1 MKTVHTV
8 NELRQ
13 IVGEQRRNGKRIGFV
28 PTMGN
33 LHKGHLSLVEQ
44 AKQKADFV
52 VCSIFVNP
60 TQFGAGEDFH
70 RYPRTL
76 ENDCE
81 KLETVACDLVF
92 APDVDEVYPG
102 QSQDWVKVSVTEV
115 SENHCGQTREGH
127 FDGVALVVSKLFNM
141 VQPDLAVF
149 GKKDFQQLAVIR
161 RLTAALNFPI
171 EIIGGETVREA
182 NGLAMSSRNGYLSDE
197 EKENAAVLYQQLK
210 RVKDLVV
217 RGRRD
222 YEQLAE
228 DAERHMAEYGLQ
240 YEYFNIADQDTLKP
254 ATPDTRKFVILTAA
268 KMGSTRL
275 IDNIDFEVSQ

>member
-8 NELRQ
+8 KELRQ
-13 IVGEQRRNGKRIGFV
+13 IVSEQRRNGKRIGFV

-33 LHKGHLSLVEQ
+33 LHQGHLSLVEQ
-44 AKQKADFV
+44 AREKADFV

-76 ENDCE
+76 AHDCE
-81 KLETVACDLVF
+81 KLDTVNCDLVF
-92 APDVDEVYPG
+92 APDVEEVYP
-102 QSQDWVKVSVTEV
+102 QDSQDWVTVTVNEV
-115 SENHCGQTREGH
+115 SDGHCGASREGH
-127 FDGVALVVSKLFNM
+127 FNGVALVVSKLFNM
-141 VQPDLAVF
+141 VQPDIAVF

-161 RLTAALNFPI
+161 RLTIALNFPI

-182 NGLAMSSRNGYLSDE
+182 NGLAMSSRNGYLSDD
-197 EKENAAVLYQQLK
+197 EKDHAAILYKQLRHTKKLVLQ
-210 RVKDLVV
+210 
-217 RGRRD
+217 GRRD

-228 DAERHMAEYGLQ
+228 DAERHLADDGMA

-254 ATPDTRKFVILTAA
+254 ADNNTRRFVILTAV

-275 IDNIDFEVSQ
+275 IDNIDFELD